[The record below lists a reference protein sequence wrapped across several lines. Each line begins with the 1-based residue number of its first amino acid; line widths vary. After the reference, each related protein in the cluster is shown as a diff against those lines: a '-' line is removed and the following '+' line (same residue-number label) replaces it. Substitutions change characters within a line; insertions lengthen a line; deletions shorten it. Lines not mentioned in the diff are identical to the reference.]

1 MEHSWVTSA
10 AAYTYTTRRPS
21 MGALPES
28 HISSQTEDW
37 AAEAVARQRRYFES
51 GATRSLAFRMQQL
64 RTLKDAIVEYQSDIQ
79 DALKA
84 DIGRPPFE
92 AYIEISTAIE
102 DLKHTL
108 KHLKGWMKPRR
119 VSTSMWAQPGRSRI
133 ESTPQG
139 VTFLLGPYNY
149 PFLLLIQPLIGSIA
163 AGNTAALKPSSLN
176 PTVADVVEKI
186 IKRCFSEEYV
196 SVFKGSTEV
205 TNVLLEQRFDHIFF
219 TGSPR
224 VGRIVMAAAAKH
236 LTKVTLELGGK
247 SPTIVH
253 KDANLKVAARRILA
267 GKMLNVG
274 QTCVAPDHV
283 HVHEDIKEAFEQTLV
298 ATLKEFYGDDPSQS
312 PDLGRMINER
322 HFDRVAGLIDTGKVL
337 AGGQTDRAQKYIAPT
352 LLKDVT
358 MDDLI
363 MQEEIFGP
371 VLPLLTYRSIEEL
384 VGNLKKL
391 PEHPLALYLFTA
403 SEQVERQVLDNT
415 QFGGGCI
422 NNTVMHVANPNLPF
436 GGVGESGMGAYHGKN
451 SFDVFSHQRGIL
463 KATTLFDIKFRY
475 APYKDKVNL
484 IRKMIR

>member
-1 MEHSWVTSA
+1 
-10 AAYTYTTRRPS
+10 
-21 MGALPES
+21 MGVLPES
-28 HISSQTEDW
+28 QTLNQTDDW
-37 AAEAVARQRRYFES
+37 AADAVARQRQYFES
-51 GATRSLAFRMQQL
+51 GATRSHAFRMQQL
-64 RTLKDAIVEYQSDIQ
+64 RKLKDAIVAYQGEIQ

-84 DIGRPPFE
+84 DIGRPAFE

-119 VSTSMWAQPGRSRI
+119 VGTSMWAQPGRSRI

-163 AGNTAALKPSSLN
+163 AGNTSVLKPSSLN
-176 PTVADVVEKI
+176 PTVANVVEKI
-186 IKRCFSEEYV
+186 IKQCFSDEYV
-196 SVFKGSTEV
+196 TVFKGSTEV
-205 TNVLLEQRFDHIFF
+205 TNALLEQRFDHIFF

-236 LTKVTLELGGK
+236 LTRVTLELGGK

-283 HVHEDIKEAFEQTLV
+283 HVHEDIKDAFENVMV
-298 ATLKEFYGDDPSQS
+298 ATLQEFYGDDPRQS

-322 HFDRVAGLIDTGKVL
+322 HFDRVAGLIDQDKVL
-337 AGGQTDRAQKYIAPT
+337 VGGDSDRAQKYIAPT
-352 LLKDVT
+352 LLRDVS
-358 MDDLI
+358 MDDAV

-371 VLPLLTYRSIEEL
+371 ILPLLTYRSIEEL
-384 VGNLKKL
+384 LANLKKL

-403 SEQVERQVLDNT
+403 SEQVERQILDNT
-415 QFGGGCI
+415 RFGGGCI

-436 GGVGESGMGAYHGKN
+436 GGVGESGMGAYHGQN
-451 SFDVFSHQRGIL
+451 SFDVFSHQRSIL

-484 IRKMIR
+484 IKKMIR

>member
-1 MEHSWVTSA
+1 
-10 AAYTYTTRRPS
+10 
-21 MGALPES
+21 MGAVLDSENLKQ
-28 HISSQTEDW
+28 SQSW
-37 AAEAVARQRRYFES
+37 AGAAVDRQRRFFET
-51 GATRSLAFRMQQL
+51 GATRSYDFRVRQL
-64 RTLKDAIVEYQSDIQ
+64 NKLKDAIVKYQEEIQ

-108 KHLKGWMKPRR
+108 KHLKGWMKPKK
-119 VSTSMWAQPGRSRI
+119 VGTSMWAQPGRSRI

-163 AGNTAALKPSSLN
+163 AGNTAILKPSSLN
-176 PTVADVVEKI
+176 PTVANVIEKMM
-186 IKRCFSEEYV
+186 KECFSEEYV
-196 SVFKGSTEV
+196 AVFKGSTEV
-205 TNVLLEQRFDHIFF
+205 TNVLLEERFDHIFF

-253 KDANLKVAARRILA
+253 KDANLKVAARRIIA

-274 QTCVAPDHV
+274 QTCIAPDHV
-283 HVHEDIKEAFEQTLV
+283 HVHADIRDAFEKEMVKTLR
-298 ATLKEFYGDDPSQS
+298 EFYGDASSQN
-312 PDLGRMINER
+312 PDLGRMINDR
-322 HFDRVAGLIDTGKVL
+322 HFQRVAALIDKARVL
-337 AGGQTDRAQKYIAPT
+337 TGGQTDAGQRYIAPT
-352 LLKDVT
+352 LLKDIS
-358 MDDLI
+358 MDDAI

-371 VLPLLTYRSIEEL
+371 VLPMLTYQSLEEL
-384 VGNLKKL
+384 IGNLKKL
-391 PEHPLALYLFTA
+391 PEYPLALYLFT
-403 SEQVERQVLDNT
+403 SSDQVERQVLDST

-451 SFDVFSHQRGIL
+451 SFDAFSHKRSIL

-475 APYKDKVNL
+475 APYKDKVNML
-484 IRKMIR
+484 KKMIK

>member
-1 MEHSWVTSA
+1 
-10 AAYTYTTRRPS
+10 
-21 MGALPES
+21 MGAVLEKENVTGAS
-28 HISSQTEDW
+28 DW
-37 AAEAVARQRRYFES
+37 AARAVERQRRYFES
-51 GATRSLAFRMQQL
+51 GETRSYAFRIAQL
-64 RTLKDAIVEYQSDIQ
+64 KKLKDAVVRYQGEIQ

-102 DLKHTL
+102 DLKHTI
-108 KHLKGWMKPRR
+108 KHLKGWMKPRK

-149 PFLLLIQPLIGSIA
+149 PFLLLVQPLIGAIA
-163 AGNTAALKPSSLN
+163 AGNTAVLKPSSLN
-176 PTVADVVEKI
+176 PTVADVVEKMM
-186 IKRCFSEEYV
+186 RECFADDYV
-196 SVFKGSTEV
+196 SVFKGSTDV
-205 TNVLLEQRFDHIFF
+205 TNALLEQRFDHIFF

-224 VGRIVMAAAAKH
+224 VGRIIMAAAAKH

-274 QTCVAPDHV
+274 QTCVAPDHI
-283 HVHEDIKEAFEQTLV
+283 HVHQDIRDAFEQQMI
-298 ATLKEFYGDDPSQS
+298 ATIKEFYGDDPSKS
-312 PDLGRMINER
+312 PDLGRMINDR
-322 HFDRVAGLIDTGKVL
+322 HFQRVAGLIDKAKVL
-337 AGGQTDRAQKYIAPT
+337 VGGQTDAGQRYIAPT
-352 LLKDVT
+352 LLKDVS
-358 MDDLI
+358 MDDAV

-371 VLPLLTYRSIEEL
+371 VLPMLTYASMEEL
-384 VGNLKKL
+384 IGNLKKL
-391 PEHPLALYLFTA
+391 PEYPLALYLFTA
-403 SEQVERQVLDNT
+403 SEAVEKQVLANT

-422 NNTVMHVANPNLPF
+422 NNTVMQVANPNLPF
-436 GGVGESGMGAYHGKN
+436 GGVGESGMGAYHGRN
-451 SFDVFSHQRGIL
+451 SFDVFSHQRSIL

-484 IRKMIR
+484 MKKLIK